1 MSEITIKNIKYTN
14 VPNKKVG
21 AKVANKLTQS
31 NIGMSQTVA
40 AYLASENFYTLINAI
55 DIDWNGIEIDANT
68 HINDTSDLITWI
80 ATKAGQ
86 AGADGVTPHIGQNG
100 NWFIGDT
107 DTNVKAEGTKGDKGN
122 DGTPG
127 TNGTN
132 GKSAYELYVD
142 SVPSGETAMTQAE
155 WLASLKGAKG
165 DKGDTG
171 TVDITN
177 FYTKAEVDQKV
188 ADAASGGEIDLSAYA
203 KKDNVYTKVQSDANF
218 QPKGE
223 YLTEHQS
230 LEDYYTKD
238 EIDGKNYLTGI
249 DAQATLYSKD
259 EINTKL
265 ADYAKSADVYSKD
278 EIDNFNFVNEYS
290 LSQMV
295 YSKEESDA
303 KYLTSHQSLEN
314 YYTKDDID
322 EKNFVDEY
330 RLSQLVYSKDEVD
343 SKVNVD
349 LSDYYTKDEITNLN
363 FINEYKLSQM
373 VYGKDDVYTKN
384 EVNEKIGEIGDNKT
398 VKAYVDENKTDLTN
412 YYTKDQIDDYHFATA
427 TEVENYAYSKEDSD
441 AKYLTSH
448 QSLSN
453 YYNKTEID
461 NKIARINEGGSGTS
475 LDLDWKLISSSPTT
489 IQYYKRQ
496 YETIEYGSFTF
507 TISEEYQKLKQY
519 IRIEVETTDDEP
531 VVLGI
536 YEGYGI
542 EDYSNS
548 SKPIVFGHDTNSNGR
563 WYIEANTYSSTK
575 VFVYR
580 LYDRDLLEHQD
591 EAVNVKIY
599 IKDFI
604 SEFGIGNKTTTY
616 AEQAFGHYN
625 KTISY
630 SHGTFEDSGILNL
643 FSIGNGKNDGNRHNA
658 FETRANGEI
667 YISDTTQ
674 IGNNYSS
681 YNAPMINLQN
691 KLKDL
696 SNNKMSTSDATE
708 LINSKL
714 SEFQESGGQVQTD
727 WDYNTN
733 SKALNYVKN
742 KPVGKF
748 KVSLFREFTNLIL
761 SKSDYNNNSYYY
773 ISFGPTSKT
782 IKIDEKWE
790 SHYVYPSSPSDG
802 YLLDEN
808 GQIVNDAPS
817 WYDSNAWSNYDK
829 TKRYI
834 LEVDGKRVLCNSD
847 NESNNGIRGSFSATF
862 NIFKQTCDIDSEDN
876 LLETPK
882 DVYYIHIDFPEWL
895 TQSPN
900 VSSLKIYETDETSDT
915 EMCLTWYDIN
925 HVYFYD
931 KEEVN
936 NKLSATD
943 WDNNDTTSSQFIK
956 NKPFGTFKV
965 NYVLSIKLNNSTG
978 SLYHNNTQLND
989 GRYYSNTYYSNIKL
1003 SVGDIYYVYLND
1015 ELYGTISPQ
1024 QVPNN
1029 SSQWVTSNYDNS
1041 NHKPYLDYTGSN
1053 RVFAYGYDY
1062 GTSGYFNLG
1071 VIYDE
1076 SHEIFKLG
1084 GASWYPS
1091 IKIFKV
1097 DENGSSEILIPIE
1110 SKYID
1115 YNSYIEDESITNK
1128 PFGNIIEY
1136 QDNSTYTNLCDN
1148 TITFQQTG
1156 PSHYG
1161 LGLSFDTEPVVG
1173 DTVELLIDGVS
1184 KGTAEVITNSKYGDR
1199 LEFGIG
1205 DYDSSGFR
1213 NDWIVTKG
1221 NYGWTL
1227 AASGYSSGVS
1237 HQVIVRKG
1245 EQGEIITLHKYKKL
1259 DANYVDYNNYISD
1272 PSFTEKPFGEYY
1284 YMSNTQEELLNT
1296 TSSVPMGY
1304 YSAGSRYW
1312 NNSNAKSGYRYFW
1325 NLGTISN
1332 YGEGDELEFIVDDES
1347 IGIGIVLSDLVCE
1360 VGNNQH
1366 WSSVR
1371 HITDKVWLESDG
1383 NIYMY
1388 YDGNVSEDKNNLE
1401 KYGYSTSDKTVT
1413 HNVVVKIR
1421 RRLVGTKKLD
1431 SKYVD
1436 TPNLTD
1442 YYNKSEVNTLLENA
1456 AVGDVD
1462 LTSYAKSS
1470 DVASTYATK
1479 AEVPQ
1484 IWTGTQEEYD
1494 LITNKSET
1502 TIYIIK

>member
-1 MSEITIKNIKYTN
+1 MSEITIKNIKYTS

-107 DTNVKAEGTKGDKGN
+107 DTNVKAEGTKGDKGD

-171 TVDITN
+171 TVDTTN

-188 ADAASGGEIDLSAYA
+188 AEAASGGEIDLSAYA
-203 KKDNVYTKVQSDANF
+203 KKDNVYTKVQSDAKF

-384 EVNEKIGEIGDNKT
+384 EVNEKIGEIGDDKT

-461 NKIARINEGGSGTS
+461 NKIARINEGGSGSESTS

-489 IQYYKRQ
+489 IQSYKRQ

-542 EDYSNS
+542 EDYSIS
-548 SKPIVFGHDTNSNGR
+548 PSLIVFGNTTNSGGR
-563 WYIEANTYSSTK
+563 WYIGANTYNSTK
-575 VFVYR
+575 VFAYR
-580 LYDRDLLEHQD
+580 LCDRDLLEHQD
-591 EAVNVKIY
+591 KAVNVKIY
-599 IKDFI
+599 VKDFI

-625 KTISY
+625 KTIGY
-630 SHGTFEDSGILNL
+630 THGTFNDDNNLNL
-643 FSIGNGKNDGNRHNA
+643 FTIGNGKNDKNRHNA
-658 FETRANGEI
+658 FETRANGDI

-691 KLKDL
+691 KLNDL

-733 SKALNYVKN
+733 SNAYNYVKN

-748 KVSLFREFTNLIL
+748 KVSLIKEFTNVVMGY
-761 SKSDYNNNSYYY
+761 SNYNNNSYYY
-773 ISFGPTSKT
+773 ISGDSAYYKN
-782 IKIDEKWE
+782 IKINDSWKWVN
-790 SHYVYPSSPSDG
+790 VYPSEVTNPF
-802 YLLDEN
+802 LLT
-808 GQIVNDAPS
+808 
-817 WYDSNAWSNYDK
+817 DSNGELINEAPEWLTED
-829 TKRYI
+829 TRYI
-834 LEVDGKRVLCNSD
+834 IEVDDKKVLCNSG
-847 NESNNGIRGSFSATF
+847 NEKISGIRGEFTAIVEVKKVTCEYDGEGNKLDEPKYIY
-862 NIFKQTCDIDSEDN
+862 NIS
-876 LLETPK
+876 
-882 DVYYIHIDFPEWL
+882 IDFPEWL

-900 VSSLKIYETDETSDT
+900 ISSLKLYRVDETSDT
-915 EMCLTWYDIN
+915 EKCLTWYDIN

-936 NKLSATD
+936 NKLSPSD
-943 WDNNDTTSSQFIK
+943 WDDNDTTSSQFIK
-956 NKPFGTFKV
+956 NKPFGTFKG
-965 NYVLSIKLNNSTG
+965 NYILTGNNGS
-978 SLYHNNTQLND
+978 SLYHDDNHQLND
-989 GRYYSNTYYSNIKL
+989 GKYYSNTYYSNIKL

-1024 QVPNN
+1024 HVPND
-1029 SSQWVTSNYDNS
+1029 SSKWVTSNYDIN
-1041 NHKPYLDYTGSN
+1041 NNNKPYLDYIGSN

-1062 GTSGYFNLG
+1062 GTSGFCNIG

-1084 GASWYPS
+1084 GSSWYPS
-1091 IKIFKV
+1091 FKIFKV
-1097 DENGSSEILIPIE
+1097 DKNGFSEILIPIE

-1115 YNSYIEDESITNK
+1115 LNSYIEDESITNK

-1184 KGTAEVITNSKYGDR
+1184 KGTAEVITNANQGNR

-1205 DYDSSGFR
+1205 DYDSYGFR
-1213 NDWIVTKG
+1213 SDWIVTKG

-1227 AASGYSSGVS
+1227 SASGYSSGSS

-1245 EQGEIITLHKYKKL
+1245 EQGEIITLHKHKKL
-1259 DANYVDYNNYISD
+1259 DANYVDYNNYVSD
-1272 PSFTEKPFGEYY
+1272 PSIAEKPFGDYFYY
-1284 YMSNTQEELLNT
+1284 SEQTELLNT

-1304 YSAGSRYW
+1304 YSGGSRYW
-1312 NNSNAKSGYRYFW
+1312 NNPNAKVGYEGFW
-1325 NLGTISN
+1325 KLGTISN

-1347 IGIGIVLSDLVCE
+1347 IGIGIVLSDLACE
-1360 VGNNQH
+1360 VGNNKH
-1366 WSSVR
+1366 WSSVP
-1371 HITDKVWLESDG
+1371 HVTDKVWLESDG

-1388 YDGNVSEDKNNLE
+1388 YGFKSISEDKNNLE
-1401 KYGYSTSDKTVT
+1401 IYGYSTSDKTVT

-1421 RRLVGTKKLD
+1421 RRLLGTKKLD

-1462 LTSYAKSS
+1462 LTSYAKTA
-1470 DVASTYATK
+1470 DIASTYATK